1 MYRLFS
7 SESTKDKWIRMN
19 TQGSTDYDPEGSTKL
34 ELFNFVRPS
43 DTTMTYNG
51 LDPNPKYIINGD
63 SGSNA
68 AQLAFNV
75 YLSKE
80 EGGGTV
86 YESDSFTVTYKITDA
101 NGVEHV

>member
-1 MYRLFS
+1 
-7 SESTKDKWIRMN
+7 MN
-19 TQGSTDYDPEGSTKL
+19 TKGSTDYDPEGSTKL
-34 ELFNFVRPS
+34 ELFNFVRPG
-43 DTTMTYNG
+43 DTVMTFNG
-51 LDPNPKYIINGD
+51 LDSNPKYIIHGD
-63 SGSNA
+63 SGSSA